1 MYFACAG
8 RHPVVLTRLYLPVL
22 PDVPLEPLSG
32 ILEPEDVPAPLPLEP
47 LDGAA
52 PDVSGLLILPPDVP
66 LLPEGLVLLGDEPV
80 VAPDDDESPA
90 EPAPLLP

>member
-1 MYFACAG
+1 M
-8 RHPVVLTRLYLPVL
+8 L

-32 ILEPEDVPAPLPLEP
+32 ILEPEEPEDVPAP

-66 LLPEGLVLLGDEPV
+66 LLPEGLVLLGEEPV
-80 VAPDDDESPA
+80 VAPDDDDESPA
-90 EPAPLLP
+90 EPVPLLP